1 MPSSFRTRHETA
13 RSVLIK
19 MVAHIDP
26 NAQIFNVYESY
37 LHGQS
42 QGLLRS
48 KRRKS
53 SIHRHSITKN
63 YGVCTCDELG
73 PALKRL
79 VMVVL
84 SIGVSLLSSVQRASA
99 GGSLLGSGDAA
110 SYTFIALRTISYGFC
125 GVMGFL
131 MVEQSARK
139 MKACFKLVTA
149 LLALPTERLDRTRR
163 QRVSLAPG
171 IERLPLTNAAAVDAF
186 MSLRRVIAGDIRVC
200 ESRGDSGVNMHLQRI
215 YKTHSLRLK

>member
-1 MPSSFRTRHETA
+1 
-13 RSVLIK
+13 
-19 MVAHIDP
+19 
-26 NAQIFNVYESY
+26 
-37 LHGQS
+37 
-42 QGLLRS
+42 
-48 KRRKS
+48 
-53 SIHRHSITKN
+53 
-63 YGVCTCDELG
+63 
-73 PALKRL
+73 
-79 VMVVL
+79 
-84 SIGVSLLSSVQRASA
+84 
-99 GGSLLGSGDAA
+99 
-110 SYTFIALRTISYGFC
+110 
-125 GVMGFL
+125 